1 MEDTVSIL
9 RGLKEKYEVHHGV
22 GCVVLLSRHFPCE
35 RDLRCNVRRR
45 DADGWRLLSCNRCAS
60 ATAHLSPPRPC
71 LTGTSPSAF
80 CRTRYV
86 EQSWQRPFQGGR
98 LPQTLTWTRLVS
110 TQAIDLV
117 DEAASRLRMQQESK
131 PEDIDRLDHDILTLR
146 IELEALKKER
156 DAASK

>member
-1 MEDTVSIL
+1 M
-9 RGLKEKYEVHHGV
+9 
-22 GCVVLLSRHFPCE
+22 
-35 RDLRCNVRRR
+35 
-45 DADGWRLLSCNRCAS
+45 
-60 ATAHLSPPRPC
+60 
-71 LTGTSPSAF
+71 
-80 CRTRYV
+80 
-86 EQSWQRPFQGGR
+86 
-98 LPQTLTWTRLVS
+98 TWTRLVS